1 MILQTAKVLA
11 LASLVALP
19 RAGAL
24 DAQVVARVTVTAT
37 VVDGSTARA
46 ALATMKWLTAR
57 KGSARKE
64 AGLVTIDVNRERGK
78 VLINYLR
85 N

>member
-11 LASLVALP
+11 LASLLACLTITPAL
-19 RAGAL
+19 
-24 DAQVVARVTVTAT
+24 AQSARLEVTAT
-37 VVDGSTARA
+37 VVDATSTRA
-46 ALATMKWLTAR
+46 ANASARWLAANRTGGRKDLRLAT
-57 KGSARKE
+57 
-64 AGLVTIDVNRERGK
+64 VVVNRDRRM